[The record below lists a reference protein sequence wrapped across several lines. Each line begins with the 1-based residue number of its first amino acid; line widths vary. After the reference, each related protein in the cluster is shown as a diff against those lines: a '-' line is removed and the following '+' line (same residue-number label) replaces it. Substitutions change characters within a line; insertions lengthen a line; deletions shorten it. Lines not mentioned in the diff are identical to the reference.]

1 MKRSLILLV
10 AFTLL
15 FSAAASAQTITLN
28 MLEVITSP
36 ERTALLNTL
45 IAEYEAL
52 NPNIKINLISP
63 PYEQSD
69 QKATLMLNTNQPLDI
84 VEVRD
89 YTVKQFVNNNKLTDL
104 TPYFENWPGAQTL
117 SPVGDASARIVDG
130 IPYLVPHGIFIKA
143 LFVRPDVLE
152 KYGITEMPETV
163 DELIEMCI
171 QITDPAKNQYGF
183 AWRGRGPTMKY
194 SDLFASVYVKEVA
207 DAEFINSEDEEFFLH
222 PDYKKGMEAYIR
234 LYKEGTPPDGV
245 NWGFNEQ
252 VNGFVAGTTPFLIQD
267 PDTIPLLNSMLGE
280 DNYIVIPLPVG
291 PHGFTVIDYG
301 FCGWGIPSY
310 SKYKDEAWDFIS
322 WITSAEKNGYF
333 AEHWGPLPVH
343 TTTFEINDHFKG
355 KHYQAYA
362 YEMANPDVYLLK
374 TYPLASPKWPAW
386 SASHETDIQ
395 SVLLGTITLDQLLQK
410 WHDYWTK

>member
-117 SPVGDASARIVDG
+117 SPVADASARIVDG

-207 DAEFINSEDEEFFLH
+207 DAEFIYSEDEEFFLH

-252 VNGFVAGTTPFLIQD
+252 VNGFVAGTTPFLI
-267 PDTIPLLNSMLGE
+267 
-280 DNYIVIPLPVG
+280 
-291 PHGFTVIDYG
+291 
-301 FCGWGIPSY
+301 
-310 SKYKDEAWDFIS
+310 
-322 WITSAEKNGYF
+322 
-333 AEHWGPLPVH
+333 
-343 TTTFEINDHFKG
+343 
-355 KHYQAYA
+355 
-362 YEMANPDVYLLK
+362 
-374 TYPLASPKWPAW
+374 
-386 SASHETDIQ
+386 
-395 SVLLGTITLDQLLQK
+395 
-410 WHDYWTK
+410 